1 MHFDGILL
9 VDKPQGMT
17 SHDVVDVLRKVTGL
31 RRIGHTGTLDP
42 RATGLLVMCL
52 GQATRLSQYLSGL
65 DKTYE
70 GAMQLGRTTVSHD
83 LDGEVVD
90 ERPIPSGLTLKDLQD
105 VCDRFTGDIRQVPP
119 MVSAIKIGGKRL
131 YKMARQG
138 QEIERPAR
146 AITVH
151 SFTVTRW
158 DPPYAD
164 LVVSCSSGAYVR
176 TLCNDAGQLLGCGAV
191 LSRLRRTRVGN
202 FDIGEALPL
211 DAFQSPETVEQRMV
225 SMDNALEL
233 PVVIVDRTQE
243 QTVRTGGTV
252 SGLAITGVEPGH
264 SGLVQVKNKRGKLI
278 ALALAAPTAA
288 GSRIQPKSVF
298 AP

>member
-1 MHFDGILL
+1 MQFNGILL

-17 SHDVVDVLRKVTGL
+17 SHDVVDALRKATGL

-70 GAMQLGRTTVSHD
+70 GAMQLGVTTASHD
-83 LDGEVVD
+83 LDGEVVEEQPVD
-90 ERPIPSGLTLKDLQD
+90 PDMTLERLQE
-105 VCDRFTGDIRQVPP
+105 VCNRFVGDIQQVPP

-131 YKMARQG
+131 YKLARQG

-146 AITVH
+146 SVTVH
-151 SFTVTRW
+151 SFTVVHW
-158 DPPYAD
+158 NPPYAD
-164 LVVSCSSGAYVR
+164 LSVSCSSGVYVR
-176 TLCNDAGQLLGCGAV
+176 TLCHDVGQLLGCGAV

-202 FDIGEALPL
+202 YDIGDALPL
-211 DAFQSPETVEQRMV
+211 EAFQVPETVAQHLV
-225 SMDNALEL
+225 SMDDALTL
-233 PVVIVDRTQE
+233 PVVIVDKPQE
-243 QTVRTGGTV
+243 RMVRTGTAV
-252 SGLAITGVEPGH
+252 SGLEITGASPDQG
-264 SGLVQVKNKRGKLI
+264 SWVQVKNGRGKLI
-278 ALALAAPTAA
+278 ALAVADSTAA
-288 GSRIQPKSVF
+288 GVRIQPKRVF

>member
-1 MHFDGILL
+1 MQFDGILL

-70 GAMQLGRTTVSHD
+70 GAMQLGVTTRSHD
-83 LDGEVVD
+83 LDGEVVE
-90 ERPIPSGLTLKDLQD
+90 ERPVDPGLTRESLQT
-105 VCDRFTGDIRQVPP
+105 VCNRFIGDIQQVPP

-131 YKMARQG
+131 YKLARQG

-151 SFTVTRW
+151 AFTVTRW
-158 DPPYAD
+158 EPPYAD
-164 LVVSCSSGAYVR
+164 LIVSCTSGAYVR
-176 TLCNDAGQLLGCGAV
+176 TLCHDAGQLLGCGAV

-202 FDIGEALPL
+202 FDIGGALPL
-211 DAFQSPETVEQRMV
+211 DAFQSPETVEQRLV
-225 SMDNALEL
+225 SMDNALDL

-243 QTVRTGGTV
+243 QTIRTGGTV
-252 SGLAITGVEPGH
+252 SGRDIDGAAPGH
-264 SGLVQVKNKRGKLI
+264 TGLVQVKSKRGKLI
-278 ALALAAPTAA
+278 ALALASPSAA
-288 GSRIQPKSVF
+288 GPRIQPKSVF

>member
-1 MHFDGILL
+1 MQFDGILL

-70 GAMQLGRTTVSHD
+70 GAMQLGVTTRSHD
-83 LDGEVVD
+83 LDGEVVE
-90 ERPIPSGLTLKDLQD
+90 ERPVDPGLRREGLQA
-105 VCDRFTGDIRQVPP
+105 VCNRFIGDIQQVPP

-131 YKMARQG
+131 YKLARQG

-151 SFTVTRW
+151 AFTVTRW
-158 DPPYAD
+158 EPPYAD
-164 LVVSCSSGAYVR
+164 LIVSCTSGAYVR
-176 TLCNDAGQLLGCGAV
+176 TLCHDAGQLLGCGAV

-202 FDIGEALPL
+202 YDIGGALSL
-211 DAFQSPETVEQRMV
+211 DAFQSPETVEQRLV
-225 SMDNALEL
+225 SMDNALDL

-243 QTVRTGGTV
+243 QMIRTGGTV
-252 SGLAITGVEPGH
+252 SGQDIESAASGH
-264 SGLVQVKNKRGKLI
+264 TGLVQVKSKRGKLI
-278 ALALAAPTAA
+278 ALALTCPSAA
-288 GSRIQPKSVF
+288 GPRIQPKSVF